1 MTKENWI
8 KITTPFSSWGI
19 SEISVSEKKILQDKL
34 AEMGFSQPTFYLRF
48 FQKGFSEW
56 ELSGVK
62 NLKIRFLGLINEQN
76 IEAGNINTD
85 DTFYESL
92 GQTKGLR
99 NMFIAFMQERGMSA
113 ATVIKRFTLESWR
126 PWELEGIRA
135 VLEPFVEK

>member
-113 ATVIKRFTLESWR
+113 ATVIKRFTFESWR

>member
-19 SEISVSEKKILQDKL
+19 SEISVSEKKILQENL
-34 AEMGFSQPTFYLRF
+34 AEKGFSQSTFYLRF
-48 FQKGFSEW
+48 FQRGFSEW
-56 ELSGVK
+56 ELSGIK
-62 NLKIRFLGLINEQN
+62 NLKIRFLRLINEQN

-99 NMFIAFMQERGMSA
+99 NMFISFMQERGMSA

-126 PWELEGIRA
+126 PWEQEGIRA

>member
-8 KITTPFSSWGI
+8 KITTPFSYWGI
-19 SEISVSEKKILQDKL
+19 SEIPVSEKKILQDKL

-56 ELSGVK
+56 ELSGIK
-62 NLKIRFLGLINEQN
+62 NLKIRFLGLINEQK
-76 IEAGNINTD
+76 IEAVNINTD

-99 NMFIAFMQERGMSA
+99 NMFISFMQERGMSA

-126 PWELEGIRA
+126 PWEQEGIRA

>member
-8 KITTPFSSWGI
+8 KITTPFSYWGI
-19 SEISVSEKKILQDKL
+19 SEIPVSEKKILQDKL

-56 ELSGVK
+56 ELSGIRHMK
-62 NLKIRFLGLINEQN
+62 NQFLRLIKEQN
-76 IEAGNINTD
+76 ISTGNINTD

-99 NMFIAFMQERGMSA
+99 NMFISFMQERGMSA
-113 ATVIKRFTLESWR
+113 ATVIKRFTIESWR
-126 PWELEGIRA
+126 PWEQEGIRA

>member
-19 SEISVSEKKILQDKL
+19 SEISVSEKKILQENL
-34 AEMGFSQPTFYLRF
+34 AEKGFSQSTFYLRF

-56 ELSGVK
+56 ELSGIK
-62 NLKIRFLGLINEQN
+62 NLKIRFLRLINEQN

-99 NMFIAFMQERGMSA
+99 NMFISFMQERGMSA

-126 PWELEGIRA
+126 PWEQEGIRA

>member
-19 SEISVSEKKILQDKL
+19 FEISVSEKKILQENL
-34 AEMGFSQPTFYLRF
+34 AEKGFSQPTFYLRF

-56 ELSGVK
+56 ELSGIK
-62 NLKIRFLGLINEQN
+62 NLKIRFLRLINEQN

-99 NMFIAFMQERGMSA
+99 NMFISFMQERGMSA
-113 ATVIKRFTLESWR
+113 ATVIKRFTLENWR
-126 PWELEGIRA
+126 PWEQEGIRA